1 MYIACVVLPK
11 DSAKFDGINIK
22 DSKKFSSK
30 NKINEVADYIKEN
43 ALAWCVEY
51 IDADVIDNI
60 HILKSVMQG
69 MHNCIRNTMVNIKNN
84 IDTET
89 SLNDFIAVVDGNY
102 FTPYMVF
109 NETTNIMT
117 ELNSTTVEQ
126 GDAKYMGIAAA
137 SILAKTSHDAYV
149 IEMCDKYPL
158 LEDYYGFRKNVGYG
172 TKQHREGIIE
182 HGITRWHR
190 RTFGQAC
197 RNANI
202 IDIPEKN
209 DS

>member
-1 MYIACVVLPK
+1 M
-11 DSAKFDGINIK
+11 G
-22 DSKKFSSK
+22 
-30 NKINEVADYIKEN
+30 
-43 ALAWCVEY
+43 
-51 IDADVIDNI
+51 
-60 HILKSVMQG
+60 
-69 MHNCIRNTMVNIKNN
+69 TVNIKKSTTDATIVIFDNFYKREINVDANEFDIIRSYFHSLYGNN
-84 IDTET
+84 DIAD
-89 SLNDFIAVVDGNY
+89 DFTAVVDGNY
-102 FTPYMVF
+102 FTPYMHF
-109 NETTNIMT
+109 NETTQSLE
-117 ELNSTTVEQ
+117 ELKSTTIEQ

-137 SILAKTSHDAYV
+137 SILAKTSRDAYM

-158 LEDYYGFRKNVGYG
+158 LDDYYGFRKNVGYG

-202 IDIPEKN
+202 IDIPEKK